1 VQIGSLRRSDI
12 IASPVENQAEADE
25 ENDASADIDAEESS
39 SVAKGILKD
48 MGRKYELLHDRYC
61 LFFDSPA
68 SELDTPTAKA
78 YVVKDTKRAGR
89 RLFALLCDPKFMP
102 RSSLINSL
110 RGMNNKGL
118 MPYVDSGV
126 VYCPNIKKKAM
137 AFIYERPMGGKLVDV
152 FGRNENSI
160 TENEFVNKYARQLFT
175 GLQELVSR
183 GVTHRSIR
191 PDNIFFMDEARNAI
205 VLGDCLAGPPAYSQP
220 GFCETIESM
229 MCLPEAR
236 GAGDFSNDIYS
247 LGATIAFLVA
257 GNEEFERLSEDEILE
272 EKVKKGSFNLM
283 VGGEKVSLQMVE
295 LLKGMLADH
304 TPQRWDAASLELWLA
319 GKRLSHVNTVS
330 EQRAQRS
337 LVFCGK
343 EYFTKKAL
351 SYAMWKNWDKA
362 YEIIEN
368 GKLEVWVR
376 RGFEDEVLANALL
389 NVISFVAD
397 RTPNKKE
404 QRDIAVSR
412 SLSLLDPSAPIR
424 TQTASVYPDGLGSVL
439 YNYLY
444 SNKDTTNVAQIIK
457 FAMVIDWLDA
467 KDRHKQVPAALQ
479 IKSHLMNQKKGYGIE
494 RVLYELIP
502 DAPCVSPMV
511 ADEYVDNYRLLL
523 PALDAAA
530 KKVDMKNNPID
541 RHVAAFLLARNE
553 KKLKS
558 NIEMVASSNSSISTA
573 GLLKLLAD
581 LQWNHGPEKLYALTS
596 WVGGLMSPVI
606 KSYHSR
612 QTQKKMEKEMPK
624 IVRQGSL
631 SGLYSY
637 LDNHDSR
644 VEDDRGFKKAKV
656 EYRSC
661 SDELADLETNKAL
674 REKEALLFGEQ
685 MAAVVA
691 VFMMVLTAVIW
702 VLAKVM

>member
-1 VQIGSLRRSDI
+1 LENEDDE
-12 IASPVENQAEADE
+12 VEDV
-25 ENDASADIDAEESS
+25 SAAIDAEENASI
-39 SVAKGILKD
+39 AKGILKD

-61 LFFDSPA
+61 VFFDSPA
-68 SELDTPTAKA
+68 SDLDTPTAKA
-78 YVVKDTKRAGR
+78 YLVNDTKRAGR
-89 RLFALLCDPKFMP
+89 RLFALVCEPKFMP
-102 RSSLINSL
+102 RTGLVNSL
-110 RGMNNKGL
+110 RGMVNKGI

-126 VYCPNIKKKAM
+126 VFCPQTKKKSV
-137 AFIYERPMGGKLVDV
+137 AFIYERPMGGRLVDA
-152 FGRNENSI
+152 FGRGENSI
-160 TENEFVNKYARQLFT
+160 TENDFVNKYARQLFA

-183 GVTHRSIR
+183 GITHRSIR
-191 PDNIFFMDEARNAI
+191 PDNIFFMDEAKNAI

-220 GFCETIESM
+220 AFCETIESM

-247 LGATIAFLVA
+247 LGATIAYLVA
-257 GNEEFERLSEDEILE
+257 GNEEFERLSESDLLE

-295 LLKGMLADH
+295 LLKGLLADH

-389 NVISFVAD
+389 NVIAFVSD

-404 QRDIAVSR
+404 QRDLAISR
-412 SLSLLDPSAPIR
+412 CLSLLDSSSPIR
-424 TQTASVYPDGLGSVL
+424 TADAGVYPDGLGSL
-439 YNYLY
+439 LFHYLY
-444 SNKDTTNVAQIIK
+444 TNKETANIANIIK
-457 FAMVIDWLDA
+457 FSMVVDWLDA
-467 KDRHKQVPAALQ
+467 KDRHKQIPVALQ
-479 IKSHLMNQKKGYGIE
+479 IKSHLANQRKGYGIE

-502 DAPCVSPMV
+502 DAPCISPMI

-530 KKVDMKNNPID
+530 KKVDMKSNPID
-541 RHVAAFLLARNE
+541 RHIAAFLLARNE

-558 NIEMVASSNSSISTA
+558 NMEMVSSSNNAIATA

-596 WVGGLMSPVI
+596 WVGGLMSPMI

-624 IVRQGSL
+624 IVRQGSV

-637 LDNHDSR
+637 LDNSETR
-644 VEDDRGFKKAKV
+644 IEDERGFKKAKV
-656 EYRSC
+656 EYRTC
-661 SDELADLETNKAL
+661 SDELGSLETNKVA
-674 REKEALLFGEQ
+674 REQDALLFGEQ

-691 VFMMVLTAVIW
+691 VCMMVITAIIWILTK
-702 VLAKVM
+702 VL